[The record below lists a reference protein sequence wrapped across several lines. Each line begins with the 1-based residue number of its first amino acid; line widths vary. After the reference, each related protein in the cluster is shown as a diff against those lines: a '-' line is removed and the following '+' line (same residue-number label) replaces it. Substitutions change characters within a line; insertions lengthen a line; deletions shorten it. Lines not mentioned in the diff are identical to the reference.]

1 MLCQLPEKADNLSK
15 EEERGLHF
23 GYGSRLRENGE
34 SDKITPR
41 IVAGD
46 EGEAVY

>member
-23 GYGSRLRENGE
+23 GYGSGSAVEVAKYGSPLILR
-34 SDKITPR
+34 
-41 IVAGD
+41 
-46 EGEAVY
+46 